1 MVTRSVARLSIIQV
15 DWESNLGLPQGGLSG
30 EPRQEVSRY
39 VAENKLGDA
48 KHGDR
53 AVVHVR
59 ISDVHDRLIC
69 RGFDVDQPT
78 TESTKKVE
86 ARMRARIL
94 ESMRSGKK
102 RVRLPVYFLI
112 KIYLLSSK

>member
-1 MVTRSVARLSIIQV
+1 MEYLGSKLYEASLGSLYTQV
-15 DWESNLGLPQGGLSG
+15 DGESNLGLPQGGLSG
-30 EPRQEVSRY
+30 EPRHEVSSY

-53 AVVHVR
+53 FVVHVR

-78 TESTKKVE
+78 TERRQKS
-86 ARMRARIL
+86 RRACERA
-94 ESMRSGKK
+94 
-102 RVRLPVYFLI
+102 Y
-112 KIYLLSSK
+112 